1 MYSLTAFS
9 IRTSP
14 ADSWTCTVSI
24 HEYYR
29 YMHGTP
35 REPTA
40 NNPFPPWEE
49 NATIN
54 IKQFKTISNK
64 SELENVLRWAQIA
77 LLNPSQ
83 DHRTFIPGS
92 GAIAQ
97 AGRGQDFKHEADYS
111 PNIVALE
118 ISGPRLPAL
127 SFYDLPGVFNSSA
140 NKEERYL
147 VKVFENM
154 IKKYIQHEKA
164 LIICTMPMATDPA
177 NSRTFSLITSMK
189 ADKRTIGV
197 LTMPAVLS
205 VVLWCDINIPNIVI

>member
-29 YMHGTP
+29 YTHGTP

-127 SFYDLPGVFNSSA
+127 SFMIFLVFSTVLP
-140 NKEERYL
+140 
-147 VKVFENM
+147 
-154 IKKYIQHEKA
+154 IKRNDTWSKY
-164 LIICTMPMATDPA
+164 
-177 NSRTFSLITSMK
+177 SRTWSRSTFDTKKLSLS
-189 ADKRTIGV
+189 A
-197 LTMPAVLS
+197 PC
-205 VVLWCDINIPNIVI
+205 LWLLIQQIREPFL